1 MRSKQ
6 EKVVESISIY
16 FSLWVESWPVN
27 KKQDEIFLQL
37 ILFCFVALTVETLL
51 SKDASKINRKSKL
64 IAAAL
69 NSWDQLCPKSFF
81 SYNFFKFGPQREMS
95 SCCWLFVY
103 SQPHRRR
110 LLDVFIR
117 KVVAESLQ
125 SSNFLLSCAAALY
138 SLWVA
143 LLQLLSL

>member
-6 EKVVESISIY
+6 EKVVESISIR

-69 NSWDQLCPKSFF
+69 NS
-81 SYNFFKFGPQREMS
+81 
-95 SCCWLFVY
+95 
-103 SQPHRRR
+103 
-110 LLDVFIR
+110 
-117 KVVAESLQ
+117 
-125 SSNFLLSCAAALY
+125 
-138 SLWVA
+138 
-143 LLQLLSL
+143 

>member
-27 KKQDEIFLQL
+27 KKL
-37 ILFCFVALTVETLL
+37 ILFSTVCFVALTVETLL
-51 SKDASKINRKSKL
+51 CKDASKINRKSKL